1 MTQNQIDRLREC
13 KRKASEINSELF
25 NIWEE
30 LQIYEPLLSEQNTID
45 TKIVNTIGVSASDLL
60 NAFNRHNKII

>member
-13 KRKASEINSELF
+13 KRKAMEINSELF

-30 LQIYEPLLSEQNTID
+30 LQIYEPLLSDQNVRDIQ
-45 TKIVNTIGVSASDLL
+45 IVNTIGVSASDLL
-60 NAFNRHNKII
+60 ITFNRHDKII

>member
-13 KRKASEINSELF
+13 KKKAMEINSELF

-60 NAFNRHNKII
+60 IAFNRYDKII